1 MQLGGAESPEEA
13 RSLGY
18 TGSVAVQIYKDLVA
32 GEATRL
38 AFFRSFTYA
47 LSAGAAGLILA
58 SAALILRSCRA
69 DRGDEKARLRRGRA

>member
-1 MQLGGAESPEEA
+1 
-13 RSLGY
+13 
-18 TGSVAVQIYKDLVA
+18 VAVQLYKDLVA

-58 SAALILRSCRA
+58 SAALILRSCQH
-69 DRGDEKARLRRGRA
+69 RRPSA